1 MSDTSARQIDVS
13 SAILLTQLEH
23 CRREG
28 FDFLV
33 DLTAVDYPQREARFE
48 VIYRLRRLTDNQDA
62 VIKLSSGE
70 APLPSVTGLFAG
82 ADWLER
88 ELFDMFGLVFE
99 GHPDLK
105 RILLP
110 DGWQGH
116 PLRREYG
123 LTQMDNAWVQAN
135 LGIESG
141 Q

>member
-1 MSDTSARQIDVS
+1 MSEHSARQIDVTP
-13 SAILLTQLEH
+13 AVLLTQLEH
-23 CRREG
+23 CRQEG

-48 VIYRLRRLTDNQDA
+48 VIYRLRRLTDNAD
-62 VIKLSSGE
+62 VVVKLNSGDV
-70 APLPSVTGLFAG
+70 PVPSATGLFSG

-123 LTQMDNAWVQAN
+123 LTQMDNAWVQAH